1 MLKDKYEISI
11 WRDVAGTS
19 RFVEEKIAII
29 GSDTLTSPYRAIE
42 PELVENINGTNTLTF
57 KMFYRCKDQSIGD
70 LFYTNGNPTE
80 SILEAMD
87 PTLRPDRI
95 FDEIPEEGYVNP
107 FISFMTNERKVKLK
121 WKDKWYDFVIKNCQ
135 EDSDKTTVT
144 YTCTDAYINELAKNG
159 YGLTFDN
166 ELMNNQGTAAELAAR
181 IVNGTDWK
189 VIDED
194 GALLRVN
201 PIIKDGNYTGFDEVV
216 QDFTY
221 SNWPVQSDNILQKN
235 EEAVIPSS
243 FLAAHTA
250 LLDGPDGGTINIP
263 AHKQVLIFFPP
274 LVDIKDGDIINL
286 QFAYTPDPY
295 IRDDESLLITNAKS
309 CTIENV
315 TCARNNMTITFTSL
329 NGEQVNL
336 ADVSSQYRATRI
348 HNGKACIFDPITEKY
363 CYVYKQGNAKY
374 YYYRDVAPSDA
385 TAVANLLTNPSDFV
399 DSSGWVIGQSSVQN
413 PHPLWLALYPKGS
426 YYENAH
432 SYLRISNQAWYYNAG
447 ISGLNSF
454 LPDGLQKGT
463 DYVCFYQIYTDNGD
477 SFTPTNTNANVNI
490 QICHYSDTGGIYTPG
505 TSVVQ
510 AYKSGTFSY
519 DNQTW
524 RYTVYHITESLS
536 KVDLADTTKRVGFF
550 IKSASEYAW
559 IKNIQFCLYL
569 PRPNPTSGECPFI
582 FPSDFSD
589 YDLAKI
595 RHNVYS
601 PSANSSAKSIDD
613 IVFVYQGT
621 NKDDALSG
629 LTAEDVNYKKI
640 RAITGKQ
647 SNRFN
652 LLQTIA
658 EQFNCWVCFYTG
670 HEPNGNISYTN
681 GQIDKYVYF
690 KEEKGVQR
698 DIGFIYGIDLQTIQR
713 TIQSDNIVTRTI
725 VNPNNN
731 EFATYGSCNIVR
743 ADGNYSKSNSIFE
756 FGYLTNSNLLDADAL
771 TTDLYSSSGYYTQLR
786 YWYSIYDEKIER
798 MSYLQLEKSKLE
810 GYIELYDA
818 SAISAAQLK
827 TTYITQI
834 GLITGVNTS
843 DIDNAQVQEYIQHH
857 DTTENIMEL
866 LLQWRTAEAQI
877 HNYTL
882 LRNNCQ
888 ASLNSINAELTTLT
902 HDQNYALQ
910 KVREAEEIFFKK
922 YSQFIQEGSWQ
933 NDDYMDDNLYYLDAL
948 NVAYTSSR
956 PQISYNVSVVRL
968 SALEEYQNKVFHLGD
983 ITFIQDT
990 EFFGTIDKNGIK
1002 TPYKEKIIL
1011 TELRSYLDQPEKDNF
1026 IVQNYKSSFDDLFQR
1041 ITASTQSLQYH
1052 EGEYARAANSF
1063 TPTGAIKAK
1072 ALQEAFDENK
1082 DLLMSSNNNRII
1094 QDENGITLYSA
1105 EDPGQKVRINA
1116 NGLFITSDNGIHWY
1130 NAIRSN
1136 GIATEALTAGSI
1148 NAAEIA
1154 IVNGTQPALSM
1165 DSKGFTA
1172 YRTDDGVPYHN
1183 RFVRMD
1189 QFGLYGVDIGRIGD
1203 KTYEWYDDWTPSST
1217 SEIYTYGRFGL
1228 LWDRF
1233 FLKGEKGNV
1242 TFLMDENGFKISR
1255 NGTDIFYVDSSG
1267 NLNFDGYIHSTYFT
1281 ADSSGAAITNGAG
1294 LSYMAV
1300 SGSGVEFRDNSGNV
1314 YLKVDNTGA
1323 HFTGDIS
1330 AASGTFSG
1338 TINAAT
1344 GSTIGQWT
1352 VNESGL
1358 YNATTGARIY
1368 PTQLQFGVYGNSSYG
1383 INYQTSGS
1391 SSSITSASLGDWI
1404 VSENQFYYSKNNQLA
1419 ILSPGTLS
1427 ISQSN
1432 NRSYFGVQLNSG
1444 QPGDSIQDQ
1453 FLLQMRKSGTS
1464 TLGTALVYYQIGYNG
1479 LSITDMSGTSGTVIM
1494 NITPAIST
1502 NPVITLG
1509 AYSVVTGHLYGTW
1522 DYNGHEL
1529 ATAATVQDLI
1539 SQLTVLNVP
1548 SVTASNLLMVG
1559 SAGNPSLYAYD
1570 GGGFLNGSWSGTP
1583 FGGSDSRLKNSIA
1596 SLSDAFTI
1604 FFDQLH
1610 PVYFKFNNEDQDHYH
1625 MGFIAQ
1631 EVVQALESANL
1642 TDVGTVGTFFDF
1654 YSKED
1659 RYGLKYHE
1667 FIALNTWQIQKLK
1680 ARISE
1685 LELRLAALESKI

>member
-11 WRDVAGTS
+11 WRDVASTS
-19 RFVEEKIAII
+19 RFIEEKIAVI

-87 PTLRPDRI
+87 PALRPDRT

-181 IVNGTDWK
+181 IVAGTDWK

-194 GALLRVN
+194 GALLKVN

-216 QDFTY
+216 QDTNPDY
-221 SNWPVQSDNILQKN
+221 DNWPVQSDDILQKN

-274 LVDIKDGDIINL
+274 LVDIKDGDVINL

-295 IRDDESLLITNAKS
+295 IRDDESLLVTNAKS

-363 CYVYKQGNAKY
+363 CYIYKQGNTKY

-477 SFTPTNTNANVNI
+477 SFTPTNTDADVNI
-490 QICHYSDTGGIYTPG
+490 KICHYSDTGGIYTPG

-510 AYKSGTFSY
+510 AYKSDTFSY
-519 DNQTW
+519 DGQDW

-536 KVDLADTTKRVGFF
+536 RVDLADTTKRVGFF
-550 IKSASEYAW
+550 IQSESEYAW

-569 PRPNPTSGECPFI
+569 PRPNLDPESNECPFI

-595 RHNVYS
+595 RHNVYA

-621 NKDDALSG
+621 NKDNALSE

-698 DIGFIYGIDLQTIQR
+698 DIGFVYGIDLQTIQR

-771 TTDLYSSSGYYTQLR
+771 TSDLYSSSGYYTQLR

-810 GYIELYDA
+810 GYVELYDA

-843 DIDNAQVQEYIQHH
+843 DINNAQVQAYIQHH

-877 HNYTL
+877 HNYTM

-888 ASLNSINAELTTLT
+888 ASLNSINAELATLT

-910 KVREAEEIFFKK
+910 KVREAEESFFKK

-1063 TPTGAIKAK
+1063 TATGAIKAK

-1172 YRTDDGVPYHN
+1172 YRIDDGVPYHN
-1183 RFVRMD
+1183 KFVRMD
-1189 QFGLYGVDIGRIGD
+1189 QFGLYGVDIGRIGE
-1203 KTYEWYDDWTPSST
+1203 KTYQWYDDWTPSST

-1255 NGTDIFYVDSSG
+1255 NSTDIFYVDSNG

-1281 ADSSGAAITNGAG
+1281 ADSNGAAITNGAS

-1300 SGSGVEFRDNSGNV
+1300 SGSGVEFRDNRGNV
-1314 YLKVDNTGA
+1314 YLKVDNEGA

-1330 AASGTFSG
+1330 AASGTFTGRIEATSG
-1338 TINAAT
+1338 
-1344 GSTIGQWT
+1344 TIGQWT
-1352 VNESGL
+1352 ITSQGL
-1358 YNATTGARIY
+1358 YNEYTQAYIY
-1368 PTQLQFGVYGNSSYG
+1368 PTQLTFGSYGTESYG
-1383 INYQTSGS
+1383 INYQTNGS
-1391 SSSITSASLGDWI
+1391 SSSYISTASLGDWTVEANSFTYSKYANHMAKLSTSELRLYDVRNTTRFKFLVNDEHFI
-1404 VSENQFYYSKNNQLA
+1404 TILNGDYVVGLMGGSDANRGWGFGVGTASIYDASLATACFWGGIGAGGPSNTKFVSEA
-1419 ILSPGTLS
+1419 
-1427 ISQSN
+1427 
-1432 NRSYFGVQLNSG
+1432 
-1444 QPGDSIQDQ
+1444 
-1453 FLLQMRKSGTS
+1453 
-1464 TLGTALVYYQIGYNG
+1464 
-1479 LSITDMSGTSGTVIM
+1479 LSITLGNGATVGKLYGEWDLNGNQIMVSGLTADINGSNISAATSLSCSGFFFAGQVGPSSYGGQLVGQWSLNGATIATTSDRSLKHS
-1494 NITPAIST
+1494 ILSLPSQYSALFDQL
-1502 NPVITLG
+1502 NPVIFK
-1509 AYSVVTGHLYGTW
+1509 
-1522 DYNGHEL
+1522 YNEN
-1529 ATAATVQDLI
+1529 T
-1539 SQLTVLNVP
+1539 
-1548 SVTASNLLMVG
+1548 
-1559 SAGNPSLYAYD
+1559 
-1570 GGGFLNGSWSGTP
+1570 
-1583 FGGSDSRLKNSIA
+1583 SDR
-1596 SLSDAFTI
+1596 
-1604 FFDQLH
+1604 
-1610 PVYFKFNNEDQDHYH
+1610 YH
-1625 MGFIAQ
+1625 VGFIAQ
-1631 EVVQALESANL
+1631 DVEQATLNAGLS
-1642 TDVGTVGTFFDF
+1642 TQDF
-1654 YSKED
+1654 AAYVKNEEGLCYL
-1659 RYGLKYHE
+1659 RYEE

-1680 ARISE
+1680 TRISE
-1685 LELRLAALESKI
+1685 LESRLAALESKI